1 MSDLLK
7 KYYKNVLTLESILLK
22 LKIDLPLRKDI
33 LNELSTIIVTF
44 DFNISGCVKQPSKT
58 NLKFEQMLYLVYC
71 KINFK
76 ETECFKFHYF
86 KEKELVKYN
95 SSMLSNDKANLRH
108 HLMAFENPSMCYF
121 LSELPNDGHWWSEF
135 YDYSSSTAAI
145 MKHIIMYGN
154 IFRRLKNSD
163 DTYVQVCGL
172 KFNQTYPSLVSHEL
186 DLVNKTR
193 EEARKKRK
201 RIYFNFETKV
211 QESNH
216 VNTNEDNSIKTFQE
230 IFETEFHKNIEK
242 NIENQ
247 PDNPTFQIKIIGN
260 TKIAIFKM
268 MYSRNFGIG

>member
-22 LKIDLPLRKDI
+22 LKIDLPLKKDI

-58 NLKFEQMLYLVYC
+58 NLTFEQMLYLVYC

-95 SSMLSNDKANLRH
+95 SSMLSNDKATLRH
-108 HLMAFENPSMCYF
+108 HLMTFENPSICYF

-135 YDYSSSTAAI
+135 YNYSSSTAAI

-172 KFNQTYPSLVSHEL
+172 KFNQTYPSLVNHEL
-186 DLVNKTR
+186 DLVNKIR

-201 RIYFNFETKV
+201 RIYLNFETKV
-211 QESNH
+211 QESNF
-216 VNTNEDNSIKTFQE
+216 VNINEDNSIKTFQE

-247 PDNPTFQIKIIGN
+247 PDNPSFQIKIIGN
-260 TKIAIFKM
+260 TKIALFKM
-268 MYSRNFGIG
+268 MYSRNFGTG